1 VFMCS
6 VWISEE
12 TVIISLCSINWLVCI
27 TETET
32 VYCAVRTHSKCYLR
46 TYQTAK
52 ARRNYKNPN
61 FTLYAYK

>member
-1 VFMCS
+1 M
-6 VWISEE
+6 
-12 TVIISLCSINWLVCI
+12 N
-27 TETET
+27 
-32 VYCAVRTHSKCYLR
+32 SKCSLR